1 MCCKRNTKEECNT
14 IYLTGDT
21 HGDFQRLG
29 NKHLPQCKE
38 TTRDDYMIICGDFGG
53 LWAGNAHDR
62 YWLDWLNEKPFTTL
76 FVDGNHENFD
86 LLNAQP
92 EKHWNGGRVHEVR
105 ENVLHLMRGQIFTF
119 GGRTWFTMGGAAS
132 HDIQDGILDPADPDF
147 EQQYWLMR
155 RMRAM
160 FRVKGHSWWQEEMPN
175 DQEYAEAR
183 SNLERINWKV
193 DYILTHCAPSHIV
206 RKIDPSYGTD
216 QLTDF
221 LEMVSQRCQFS
232 YWFFGHY
239 HDNKIIDDR
248 YVLQWEQFSKL
259 EF

>member
-1 MCCKRNTKEECNT
+1 
-14 IYLTGDT
+14 
-21 HGDFQRLG
+21 
-29 NKHLPQCKE
+29 
-38 TTRDDYMIICGDFGG
+38 
-53 LWAGNAHDR
+53 
-62 YWLDWLNEKPFTTL
+62 
-76 FVDGNHENFD
+76 
-86 LLNAQP
+86 
-92 EKHWNGGRVHEVR
+92 
-105 ENVLHLMRGQIFTF
+105 MRGQIFTF
-119 GGRTWFTMGGAAS
+119 SGRIWFTMGGAAS

-147 EQQYWLMR
+147 ERQYWRMW

-175 DQEYAEAR
+175 DQEYAEAQ

-221 LEMVSQRCQFS
+221 LKMVVQRCQFS

-248 YVLQWEQFSKL
+248 YVLQWEQLSRL
-259 EF
+259 EP